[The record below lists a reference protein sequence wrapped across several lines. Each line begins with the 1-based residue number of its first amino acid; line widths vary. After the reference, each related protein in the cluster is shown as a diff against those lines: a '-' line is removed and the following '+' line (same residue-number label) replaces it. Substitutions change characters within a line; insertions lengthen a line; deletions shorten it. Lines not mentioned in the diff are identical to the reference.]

1 MASLP
6 FMGRFPAPVAVPSAR
21 AQIFLGV
28 NWIMESPSNV
38 PLSFQRDRAIRQL
51 EVRFEELLEKL
62 RKNRPSEDPWIVR
75 RAYEIASERHRDQ
88 FRSSGDLYISHLLE
102 VAHILADMRMD
113 ATTLTA
119 ALLHDAIEDTEYPVA
134 RIEERFGPDVARLV
148 EGVTKISRLNMTA
161 PETRQAEN
169 VRKMLLAMVNDVRVV
184 LVKLADRLHNMR
196 TLEYLSAEKQQRI
209 SRETLDIYAPIA
221 HRLGMSIIRG
231 ELEDLAFRYLEP
243 ESFLALQ
250 KEVSDKSPVHQ
261 RFLEEVQG
269 TIRTKLVESG
279 IPAELEARVKGLYS
293 LHGKIQRQES
303 SLEQVYD
310 LLAVRVITDTERNCY
325 AALGVMHHIWRPV
338 PGRFKDYIA
347 MPRPNLYQSLHTT
360 VLHGGQPFE
369 VQIRTQEMHRIAEE
383 GVAAHWKYKGG
394 KPASGDD
401 DQRIAW
407 MRQLIEWSQ
416 ELQEPGE
423 FLSTLKVDLAPVEVY
438 AFTPKGRVLEMPRGA
453 TPVDFAYSV
462 HTEVGHQCVGAK
474 VNGQMVSLRHEIV
487 SGDVVEILTQ
497 KNHTPSRDW
506 LSFVK
511 SSHARSKIRQWINLH
526 EREEATEMGKKLLE
540 KESRHFPRGLK
551 KIPEA
556 DWSKLI
562 ADYGLSKLEDLYAA
576 VGFGKYSAR
585 QVLGRLLG
593 EPDKTAEQEREDS
606 KPTLVKTV
614 KRMLGLGE
622 APLIVKGHDDLL
634 VYRAKCCNP
643 IPGDDI
649 VGYITR
655 GRGVAVHTRA
665 CPNVQNLM
673 YQTERRIAVEW
684 GSGNAATFPV
694 QLAIRGKDRAGL
706 LAEITAV
713 ISGAGSNIR
722 SLESRPDRQNARIEA
737 SLEIVDRR
745 QLETILVNIR
755 KISGVFGVERVYQV

>member
-1 MASLP
+1 MP
-6 FMGRFPAPVAVPSAR
+6 
-21 AQIFLGV
+21 
-28 NWIMESPSNV
+28 SPSNV
-38 PLSFQRDRAIRQL
+38 PLSFQRDRALRLL
-51 EVRFEELLEKL
+51 EARFEELLEKL
-62 RKNRPSEDPWIVR
+62 RKNRPSEDPWVVR
-75 RAYEIASERHRDQ
+75 RAYEIACERHRDQ
-88 FRSSGDLYISHLLE
+88 FRSSGDPYVSHLLE

-119 ALLHDAIEDTEYPVA
+119 ALLHDAIEDTEYPVS

-196 TLEYLSAEKQQRI
+196 TLEYLGHEKQQRI

-221 HRLGMSIIRG
+221 HRLGMGVIRG
-231 ELEDLAFRYLEP
+231 ELEDLSFRFLEP
-243 ESFLALQ
+243 EAFLSLQ
-250 KEVSDKSPVHQ
+250 KEVTERTPVYQ

-269 TIRTKLVESG
+269 TIRTKLVESS

-293 LHGKIQRQES
+293 LHGKILRQQS

-310 LLAVRVITDTERNCY
+310 LLAVRVITDSERSCY

-438 AFTPKGRVLEMPRGA
+438 AFTPKGRVLELPRGA

-487 SGDVVEILTQ
+487 SGDVVEILTN
-497 KNHTPSRDW
+497 KGHTPSRDW

-526 EREEATEMGKKLLE
+526 EREEATDMGKRLLE
-540 KESRHFPRGLK
+540 KESRHFGRGLK

-556 DWSKLI
+556 DWNKLI
-562 ADYGLSKLEDLYAA
+562 ADYGLSKQEDIYAA

-585 QVLGRLLG
+585 QVLARLLG
-593 EPDKTAEQEREDS
+593 EPEKAAESDAEDS

-614 KRMLGLGE
+614 KRMLGFGE

-649 VGYITR
+649 IGYITR

-684 GSGNAATFPV
+684 GGESAATFPV
-694 QLAIRGKDRAGL
+694 QLSIRGKDRAGL

-745 QLETILVNIR
+745 QLETILANIR
-755 KISGVFGVERVYQV
+755 KVAGVFGVERVYQI